1 MEALRVTPLEG
12 DYYRV
17 SLVRGALE
25 ASCTVSSLHL
35 VEDKRKQLE
44 RALEASCTVS
54 SLHLVEDKRKQL
66 ERALEALEAVA

>member
-1 MEALRVTPLEG
+1 MVAVASPEMEALRVTPLEG

-17 SLVRGALE
+17 SLVRG
-25 ASCTVSSLHL
+25 V
-35 VEDKRKQLE
+35 
-44 RALEASCTVS
+44 LEASCTVS

>member
-1 MEALRVTPLEG
+1 MSDLIVTPLEG

-17 SLVRGALE
+17 SLVRGAHE

-35 VEDKRKQLE
+35 VEDKR
-44 RALEASCTVS
+44 R
-54 SLHLVEDKRKQL
+54 QL